1 MGIKKMKFTTITKWE
16 LKNTLKSRKFMMIF
30 VLQLSVLLLMI
41 IVFNSFVANIESE
54 KGISITPSLN
64 GFANMDVQD
73 QSGLISK
80 YVNPEIISVNNV
92 TSYNTSIL
100 RTQNGLTTGFLYV
113 PGNADSII
121 KAGDTVNMLVYV
133 DAADP
138 KMSVVTDEANN
149 TAKTIAQSYSSSLSM
164 SANSQNQTANFTQ
177 ETTGESLPLQIIKK
191 VMLTILLFLPLLLF
205 GNIIIDSIV
214 GEKERKTGEILVAM
228 PLSHSDIIVGK
239 GLAVALT
246 ISLQVLIWLVILI
259 IFGFKI
265 LNPEAVFLFVF
276 LTSLPIIGITSV
288 VAAYS
293 KNYKEAGI
301 GLSLVYLVVVGF
313 LIIPVLVYI
322 SRKSFMANISPMTI
336 VMRLFSGDF
345 IPLPDYLLCL
355 GFIALVSLISYGI
368 AIKMF
373 SRDDITFGPRP
384 SIFRILFEF
393 LTLKF
398 FRQ

>member
-1 MGIKKMKFTTITKWE
+1 MKFTTITKWE

-41 IVFNSFVANIESE
+41 IVFNSFVTNIESD

-64 GFANMDVQD
+64 GFATMDVQD

-92 TSYNTSIL
+92 TTYNSSIL
-100 RTQNGLTTGFLYV
+100 RTENGLTTGFLYV
-113 PGNADSII
+113 QGNADTQI
-121 KAGDTVNMLVYV
+121 KTGETVNMLVYV

-149 TAKTIAQSYSSSLSM
+149 TAKTIAQSYSSSLTS
-164 SANSQNQTANFTQ
+164 SANTQNLTANFTQ

-191 VMLTILLFLPLLLF
+191 VMLAILMFLPLLLF

-228 PLSHSDIIVGK
+228 PISHSQIIIGK
-239 GLAVALT
+239 SLAVALT
-246 ISLQVLIWLVILI
+246 ISLQVLIWLGVLL
-259 IFGFKI
+259 IFGFSI
-265 LNPEAVFLFVF
+265 LNPLAVFVFIF
-276 LTSLPIIGITSV
+276 LTSIPIIGITAV

-301 GLSLVYLVVVGF
+301 GLSLAYLVIVGF

-322 SRKSFMANISPMTI
+322 SRKSFIANISPMTI
-336 VMRLFSGDF
+336 VMRLFSGQF
-345 IPLPDYLLCL
+345 IAIPDYLLCL
-355 GFIALVSLISYGI
+355 GFILIVSLVSYWF

-373 SRDDITFGPRP
+373 ARDDITFGPRP
-384 SIFRILFEF
+384 GILRILFEL

-398 FRQ
+398 FRK